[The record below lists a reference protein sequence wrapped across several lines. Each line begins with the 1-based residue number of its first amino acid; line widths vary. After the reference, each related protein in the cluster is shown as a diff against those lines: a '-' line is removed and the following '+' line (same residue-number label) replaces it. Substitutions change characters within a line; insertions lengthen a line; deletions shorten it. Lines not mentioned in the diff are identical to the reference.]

1 MTNLRLIA
9 AASGGSTW
17 LGVDWGSIALVFVV
31 SLIATVLIATS
42 FAFATRLLAVGA
54 PDIEIVAGGD
64 PDAPD
69 AIVRPRLAPR
79 PMSATIGAGAL
90 FAVGIAATLYGVY
103 LVIPY
108 FHQ

>member
-1 MTNLRLIA
+1 MTTMRLIP
-9 AASGGSTW
+9 AASEGASW

-31 SLIATVLIATS
+31 SLVATVLIATS

-54 PDIEIVAGGD
+54 PDIEIAAGGD
-64 PDAPD
+64 PDGPD

-79 PMSATIGAGAL
+79 PFSATLGAGVL
-90 FAVGIAATLYGVY
+90 FAVGAAATLYGVY